1 MQATLCVTSDKSGD
15 LVFYAYVN
23 FMKKVKEKYIRLTES
38 ELHRIISEEVKRVIP
53 LILEYAVPRNKFV
66 DGAYD
71 LLEQICQN
79 WCLIR
84 YSRLVNDGNVNVN
97 HWKSELKAHMKN
109 IAQTKIKK
117 NNSVTSRASALA
129 EAFDWSD
136 FDKSEKKIFLFASDK
151 FEEEGYPSD
160 YEEPF
165 VTVCFDFKHEV
176 KNLILLMANSNN
188 DDIDE
193 YVNSL

>member
-1 MQATLCVTSDKSGD
+1 
-15 LVFYAYVN
+15 
-23 FMKKVKEKYIRLTES
+23 MKKVNRKYIRITES
-38 ELHRIISEEVKRVIP
+38 QLHKIIMEEVNKVIP

-66 DGAYD
+66 DNVYD
-71 LLEQICQN
+71 LLSQICEN

-84 YSRLVNDGNVNVN
+84 YSKLIGDDNINVN

-117 NNSVTSRASALA
+117 NDSTASRMGAISQ
-129 EAFDWSD
+129 AFDWSD
-136 FDKSEKKIFLFASDK
+136 FDKSERQVQKCIEQK
-151 FEEEGYPSD
+151 FKDEGYRID
-160 YEEPF
+160 EHEPY
-165 VTVCFDFKHEV
+165 VRVWIDFKHEV
-176 KNLILLMANSNN
+176 KTLTMLMANSNN